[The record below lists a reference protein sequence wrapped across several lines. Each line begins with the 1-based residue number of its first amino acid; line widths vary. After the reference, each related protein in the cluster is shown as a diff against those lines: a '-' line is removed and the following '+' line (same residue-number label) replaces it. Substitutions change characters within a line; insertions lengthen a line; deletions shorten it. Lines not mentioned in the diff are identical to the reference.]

1 MSPDMHSREADFPVE
16 GMTCA
21 ACAASVEQVL
31 NRLPGV
37 KAQVNLA
44 AEHAHLSY
52 DPRQVRPM
60 QWLESVRRAGFDVP
74 RRQLVLG
81 VEGMTCSACS
91 GAVEKVLQQLPE
103 VKASVNLAAGQVS
116 IDYQP
121 ALVSEAEL
129 EDGIRRSGYIPF
141 QQVRLKG
148 QALEASEA
156 AELKAWRR
164 SRIQAVAA
172 SLLALPLLLPMLLMW
187 VPGDMPGWL
196 HDGLPRGWQLA
207 LATPIQCWAAAGF
220 YRAAWRAVRGRHA
233 NMDVLVVL
241 GTSAAYLYSLVLT
254 LGRWPGEVYFDSSA
268 VIISL
273 ILWGR
278 LMEGRARHQTT
289 AAVRALMQL
298 QPETARVER
307 DGELIELDVGRI
319 VAGDVVQVPA
329 GEQVPVDG
337 RVIAG
342 ESSIDESMLSGEAMP
357 VAKSAGAMVHA
368 ASVNGSGW
376 LRVEVTGVG
385 GDTLLARMIQRV
397 EQAQGSKAPVQRL
410 ADRVAA
416 VFVPAVLGLALLTLV
431 VTWIWSGHFSLA
443 MVRAVAVLV
452 IACPCSLGL
461 ATPTAIMVGAGVAAR
476 SGIMIRDAEV
486 LERLGKVKVVVFDKT
501 GTLTRGRPAIRSVR
515 LAPGRRRE
523 QVLQWAASLER
534 GSAHPLARAF
544 LDAAEVEGIDLLPLE
559 ALRTEAGKGLQASMQ
574 AGRMRLGQ
582 LEWVLDGRPA
592 PDWLDVSG
600 DGKSLAQVAMAVDGH
615 LVACFEIS
623 DALRED
629 ALQAVSALRDMGLH
643 TVMLTGD
650 QPQVAAVIARATG
663 IDDYRA
669 GVLPE
674 GKADRVHELQQSAAG
689 PVAMVGD
696 GINDGPALATAD
708 IGIGMGGGSM
718 VAIETA
724 GVVLMQDRLMAVV
737 QAIALSHATLRTIRQ
752 NLCFAFGYNLVGI
765 PLAALGWL
773 NPMLAGAMMA
783 LSSVSVVGNS
793 LRLGRWAHP
802 GIDAPVAQ
810 SGH

>member
-1 MSPDMHSREADFPVE
+1 MQSREADFPIE

-44 AEHAHLSY
+44 AEQAHLSY
-52 DPRQVRPM
+52 DPQQVRPV
-60 QWLESVRRAGFDVP
+60 QWLDSVRRAGFDVP

-91 GAVEKVLQQLPE
+91 GAVEKALQQLPE

-129 EDGIRRSGYIPF
+129 EEGIRRSGYIPF

-148 QALEASEA
+148 RALEASEA
-156 AELKAWRR
+156 AEIKAWRR
-164 SRIQAVAA
+164 SRMQAVVA

-187 VPGDMPGWL
+187 IPGGMPGWL
-196 HDGLPRGWQLA
+196 HDGLSRGWQLA
-207 LATPIQCWAAAGF
+207 LATPIQCWAGAGF

-241 GTSAAYLYSLVLT
+241 GTSAAYFYSLVLT

-278 LMEGRARHQTT
+278 LMEGRARHLTT

-307 DGELIELDVGRI
+307 DGEVIELDVGRI
-319 VAGDVVQVPA
+319 VVGDIVQVPA

-376 LRVEVTGVG
+376 LRIEVTEVG

-431 VTWIWSGHFSLA
+431 ITGIWSGHFSVA
-443 MVRAVAVLV
+443 MVHAVAVLV

-476 SGIMIRDAEV
+476 TLITIRDAEV
-486 LERLGKVKVVVFDKT
+486 LERPGTVKLIVFDKT
-501 GTLTRGRPAIRSVR
+501 APFTTSPPPVRPVMV
-515 LAPGRRRE
+515 APGRPRDP
-523 QVLQWAASLER
+523 VLRCAASRER
-534 GSAHPLARAF
+534 GAADPLARA
-544 LDAAEVEGIDLLPLE
+544 ARSCPRPATRAGSSGWQRWT
-559 ALRTEAGKGLQASMQ
+559 LR
-574 AGRMRLGQ
+574 AGRCGARWTSTARPGPPHRPPDAGLGRTGAHSPATPS
-582 LEWVLDGRPA
+582 LRMPGRP
-592 PDWLDVSG
+592 PSG
-600 DGKSLAQVAMAVDGH
+600 HGRGPVLPGGLFFVVATPQHDAGVVAQPAH
-615 LVACFEIS
+615 
-623 DALRED
+623 
-629 ALQAVSALRDMGLH
+629 
-643 TVMLTGD
+643 
-650 QPQVAAVIARATG
+650 VIARLGHHVGTERGVVA
-663 IDDYRA
+663 RLHA
-669 GVLPE
+669 AAEHEVLP
-674 GKADRVHELQQSAAG
+674 DQQAQL
-689 PVAMVGD
+689 VGD
-696 GINDGPALATAD
+696 VEECIIL
-708 IGIGMGGGSM
+708 
-718 VAIETA
+718 V
-724 GVVLMQDRLMAVV
+724 
-737 QAIALSHATLRTIRQ
+737 IAA
-752 NLCFAFGYNLVGI
+752 
-765 PLAALGWL
+765 
-773 NPMLAGAMMA
+773 
-783 LSSVSVVGNS
+783 
-793 LRLGRWAHP
+793 
-802 GIDAPVAQ
+802 APVAQ
-810 SGH
+810 HVHVGIARGGQ